1 MRGLKTMEAETR
13 FPPRYI
19 IHQYWARK
27 PWSVVRGLV
36 EEFCPVGGTVLD
48 PFMGSAVTCFE
59 SLSQNRNFIGIDIN
73 PVSVLMAKFY
83 SNPPDLIKIKTTFD
97 NIITSSH
104 ACATELYNTR
114 CPDCNSDVKIINSIW
129 KNGDPVSM
137 YLNCNECDFRGNKKY
152 SDEDLSLLESI
163 NSKLDEHWFPKDVK
177 MPTQS
182 DVDEYEDL
190 FSLRNRVALSF
201 LFSQIDNLDDGPE
214 KDVLL
219 LAFTSL
225 LPRMSRMVF
234 INEHRRSKGV
244 NPAGVWGEKRYW
256 VPNEHIEN
264 NVFHYFNERKTKF
277 VDAIEDIGEF
287 QQNTDYI
294 KSIIS
299 LGSAT
304 NLSDIPN
311 ESVDFCFT
319 DPPYGDAVKYLDLST
334 IWNAWISPEGVKS
347 ELEVLPRNNDLE
359 TYSRLLNASI
369 KEIHR
374 VLKENSFFAIAFQST
389 KPKIWK
395 ILLDSISSAGFQLVD
410 LSSVRPSKK
419 SHNQLDMSGSAKN
432 DIILLLQKSHAS
444 KETELRST
452 DISFESSVISV
463 AKEQCKLGQSSP
475 YQIYENLVMKYSRAY
490 LESNGESK
498 FPLIS
503 IPKINKLLTESNL
516 FDTLQI
522 EEFDYKGELR
532 SIILWCLSEYNV
544 DNP

>member
-1 MRGLKTMEAETR
+1 MEAGTR

-27 PWSVVRGLV
+27 PWSIVRGLV

-59 SLSQNRNFIGIDIN
+59 ALSQNRNFIGIDIN
-73 PVSVLMAKFY
+73 PVSILMAKFY
-83 SNPPDLIKIKTTFD
+83 SNPPDQRKIKSAFD
-97 NIITSSH
+97 KIITSSNT
-104 ACATELYNTR
+104 CATELYTTK
-114 CPDCNSDVKIINSIW
+114 CPDCNSDVEIINSIW
-129 KNGDPVSM
+129 KNGKPVSM
-137 YLNCNECDFRGNKKY
+137 YLNCNECNFRGNKKY
-152 SDEDLSLLESI
+152 SAEDLSLLKSI
-163 NSKLDEHWFPKDVK
+163 NYKLDEHWFPKDVI

-190 FSLRNRVALSF
+190 FSVRNRVALSF
-201 LFSQIDNLDDGPE
+201 LFSQINNLDDGPE

-256 VPNEHIEN
+256 VPDEHIEN
-264 NVFHYFNERKTKF
+264 NVFYYFNERKPKF
-277 VDAIEDIGEF
+277 VEAIEDIGEF
-287 QQNTDYI
+287 QQNTDDV
-294 KSIIS
+294 KSKIS

-304 NLSDIPN
+304 NLSDVPD

-334 IWNAWISPEGVKS
+334 IWNAWISPEGVNS
-347 ELEVLPRNNDLE
+347 ELEVLPKNKDME
-359 TYSRLLNASI
+359 TYSRLLKTSI
-369 KEIHR
+369 QEIHR
-374 VLKENSFFAIAFQST
+374 VLKKNAFFAIAFQST

-432 DIILLLQKSHAS
+432 DIILLLQKTNAS
-444 KETELRST
+444 KQVELRPNE
-452 DISFESSVISV
+452 ISFESTVISI
-463 AKEQCKLGQSSP
+463 AKEQCKSGHSSP
-475 YQIYENLVMKYSRAY
+475 YQIYENLVMKYSRTY
-490 LESNGESK
+490 LDSNGESK

-503 IPKINKLLTESNL
+503 IPKINKLLTESDL

-522 EEFDYKGELR
+522 EEFDYKGEIR
-532 SIILWCLSEYNV
+532 TTMVWCLSESID